1 MFLEGG
7 HLPALENVM
16 RKLAPVL
23 GVACLLSACTVYPNG
38 AIGLA
43 PLAVAPAVYAPAPYY
58 GYGYG
63 YGYRPYAG
71 GYGYGYRPYAG
82 GYGYGYGRGW
92 GRRW

>member
-1 MFLEGG
+1 MMFLEGG
-7 HLPALENVM
+7 PLPALEKIM
-16 RKLAPVL
+16 RKLMPVL

-43 PLAVAPAVYAPAPYY
+43 PLAVASAVYAPAPYY
-58 GYGYG
+58 GYGF
-63 YGYRPYAG
+63 RPHAG

-82 GYGYGYGRGW
+82 GYGRGYGRGW

>member
-1 MFLEGG
+1 MMFLEGG

-43 PLAVAPAVYAPAPYY
+43 PLAVAPPVYAPAPY
-58 GYGYG
+58 YGYG

-71 GYGYGYRPYAG
+71 GYGYGY
-82 GYGYGYGRGW
+82 GYGRGW

>member
-1 MFLEGG
+1 
-7 HLPALENVM
+7 M
-16 RKLAPVL
+16 RKLMPVL

-43 PLAVAPAVYAPAPYY
+43 PLAVAPAVYSPAPY
-58 GYGYG
+58 YGYG

>member
-1 MFLEGG
+1 
-7 HLPALENVM
+7 M

-63 YGYRPYAG
+63 Y
-71 GYGYGYRPYAG
+71 RPYAG

>member
-7 HLPALENVM
+7 PLPALEKIM
-16 RKLAPVL
+16 RKLMPVL

-58 GYGYG
+58 GYGF
-63 YGYRPYAG
+63 RPYAG
-71 GYGYGYRPYAG
+71 GYGYGYRPFAG
-82 GYGYGYGRGW
+82 GYGRGYGRGW

>member
-1 MFLEGG
+1 MMFLEGG

-43 PLAVAPAVYAPAPYY
+43 PHAVAPPVYAPAPYY
-58 GYGYG
+58 
-63 YGYRPYAG
+63 